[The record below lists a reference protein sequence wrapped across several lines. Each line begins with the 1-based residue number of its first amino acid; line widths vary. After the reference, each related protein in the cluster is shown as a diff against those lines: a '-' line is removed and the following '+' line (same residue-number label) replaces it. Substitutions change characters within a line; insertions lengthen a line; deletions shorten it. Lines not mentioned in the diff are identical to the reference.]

1 MAFFRHDR
9 VTTFLEK
16 FFDSDQRL
24 VQNLL
29 FWGEESLGKM
39 TTARV
44 FAEALL
50 CGKNKKWERCNR
62 CASCQMLN
70 QGYHPDLMIINP
82 EENSIKIEQIRQ
94 GLNFLIYHP
103 QISAI
108 RILIIDQADKM
119 TDDSQNALLK
129 TLEESRENNLIILI
143 TDSPKNLFATIRS
156 RLLPLRFKR
165 AAKQSLIDFLIREYS
180 LSQDESRLIAE
191 RAEGKIGEAIKL
203 LDADY
208 RKQLDKKRKDLI
220 TLLSQGFAKQ
230 SAYFQKLTED
240 GGELIATLK
249 EWLAVLRSPQDSA
262 GLNLTP
268 LQKNKLA
275 AEILKAIYLLTDT
288 NINRQL
294 LMENIFLQM
303 TESQSRPIEVQPR

>member
-50 CGKNKKWERCNR
+50 CGKNKKWERCNK

-220 TLLSQGFAKQ
+220 TLLSQDFAKQ
-230 SAYFQKLTED
+230 SAYFQELTED

-249 EWLAVLRSPQDSA
+249 E
-262 GLNLTP
+262 
-268 LQKNKLA
+268 
-275 AEILKAIYLLTDT
+275 
-288 NINRQL
+288 
-294 LMENIFLQM
+294 
-303 TESQSRPIEVQPR
+303 